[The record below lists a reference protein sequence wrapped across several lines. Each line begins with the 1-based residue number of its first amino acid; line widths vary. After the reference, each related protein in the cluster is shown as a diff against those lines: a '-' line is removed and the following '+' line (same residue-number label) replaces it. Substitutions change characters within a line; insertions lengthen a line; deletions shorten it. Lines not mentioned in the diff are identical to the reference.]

1 MNEMQSMTEWLC
13 VISQQSFSVLFCY
26 FYALFPFKMNP
37 SFGTLSFPIH
47 IYQVLFDDCVI
58 AVSLCCLDCHRY
70 HIQCCCMISNKLAP
84 AMSPN
89 IRKPK
94 YDLYYCC
101 KLYNAGCI
109 VRLMKFH
116 TKQCN
121 CVSGKNINFDYS
133 NYSYSLTFLCSDNRI
148 TTIYVEAFLNDFF
161 NCKAK
166 KIHSKWIILVY
177 HVKYTYLY
185 IHRLIC
191 YKWENLF

>member
-1 MNEMQSMTEWLC
+1 
-13 VISQQSFSVLFCY
+13 
-26 FYALFPFKMNP
+26 MNP
-37 SFGTLSFPIH
+37 SFGTLSSL
-47 IYQVLFDDCVI
+47 IYDDCVI
-58 AVSLCCLDCHRY
+58 AVSLCCLDCHIR
-70 HIQCCCMISNKLAP
+70 CCCMISEQAGP

-94 YDLYYCC
+94 YDLFYCC

-116 TKQCN
+116 NKLCN

-148 TTIYVEAFLNDFF
+148 TTIYVEAFLKRFLQLQS
-161 NCKAK
+161 K
-166 KIHSKWIILVY
+166 KKLHSKWIILVY

-191 YKWENLF
+191 YQWENLF

>member
-1 MNEMQSMTEWLC
+1 MNEMQVMTEWLC
-13 VISQQSFSVLFCY
+13 VCSQQSFLVLFAT
-26 FYALFPFKMNP
+26 FIRFFLSRWIHLSALC
-37 SFGTLSFPIH
+37 LLRY

-58 AVSLCCLDCHRY
+58 AVSFCCLDCHRC
-70 HIQCCCMISNKLAP
+70 HIRCCCMICNRLAP

-94 YDLYYCC
+94 YDLFYCC

-109 VRLMKFH
+109 VRLIKFH

-166 KIHSKWIILVY
+166 KTSFKVDYPSISCKIHLFV
-177 HVKYTYLY
+177 HLQTYL
-185 IHRLIC
+185 L
-191 YKWENLF
+191 